1 MTYQKLIKGSK
12 PFSKTIKNTTNP
24 IIAFRN
30 SIELKGNEECVM
42 SLIIGVSENI
52 DDAVKNVKK
61 YMNNENIER
70 SFNLSKAQI
79 EAKIQYLGIHG
90 KDVNLYQRILSQV
103 LLKCENKL
111 VKFNENKLY
120 PTNELWK
127 FGISG
132 DNPIILVKIKEISE
146 IDIVETVVK
155 AYEFYKIQNINI
167 DLIILNEEKESY
179 ENYIQEAINEVIW
192 NHNLSNSNNGKVFVL
207 NNLSNDD
214 KEFLSFRADL
224 ILSGNYGNISN
235 QLDEYNYEYSKA
247 LKNIKYQSRDN
258 KSKNEKANISNYK
271 MNLEELKFFNE
282 YGGFSSDGKEYIIN
296 VNKSKKTPLVW
307 SHIMANKSFGTV
319 VTEAMGGYTWYKN
332 SRLNRLTAWSNDPV
346 LDTPSEVI
354 YLQDKEKNINWS
366 VTSSPMPDE
375 NEYYIKYGLGYAKYI
390 HSSDDIYQEIDTF
403 VPKDDNTKV
412 NIIHLKN
419 LLPQKRKLKL
429 TYYIKSVLD
438 EDEIKSNGF
447 INLKFDTNSNT
458 ITAKNV
464 INQDFQ
470 YYMYIS
476 SSEKIKSYTGSK
488 KEFFGDGNLSNPDG
502 IKIEKFSGVNS
513 INCNGIIALNIELE
527 IDALGYKDVSLVI
540 GAEENV
546 INCKDIAYKY
556 SKVDKCT
563 HEYNAVIK
571 YWEDLTNKLV
581 VKTPNDSIN
590 IMLNGWLLY
599 QTLCSRLYGRTGFYQ
614 SGGAYGFRDQLQ
626 DTMCLKYVDSDITKN
641 QIIRNSCHQFIE
653 GDVLHW
659 WHEETGRGI
668 RTKFSDDLVWLA
680 YVTYDYIKFT
690 NDYGI
695 LDIETNYLIGEE
707 LKDGENERYD
717 LFQKSDIKEP
727 IYNHCIKAIKKACN
741 FGENG
746 LPKIG
751 SGDWNDGFSNVGTKG
766 KGESVWLGFFLYD
779 VLIKFSKICEYKND
793 EETKKYFIVTA
804 NELKKNLNAN
814 AWDGRWYKR
823 AFCDDGTVLGT
834 IHNQECKID
843 SIAQSWSIISNAG
856 DEDKKYTAIESLEN
870 HLVDKNNGI
879 IKLLDPP
886 FENGNLNPGYIKSYL
901 PGTRENG
908 GQYTHGAIWAIIAE
922 TILGFG
928 DKSVELYKM
937 INPIEHTK
945 TKELANKY
953 KVEPYVI
960 SADIYGANNL
970 AGSGGWTWYTGS
982 SSWYYICAV
991 QNILGLKIENETL
1004 SINPCISSEWQEYE
1018 IRYKFGESI
1027 YNIKVQNPNR
1037 KCTGV
1042 EKFLLNGVEI
1052 PEKKIRI
1059 LNNGKVNE
1067 IQIIM

>member
-1 MTYQKLIKGSK
+1 MI
-12 PFSKTIKNTTNP
+12 
-24 IIAFRN
+24 
-30 SIELKGNEECVM
+30 
-42 SLIIGVSENI
+42 NI
-52 DDAVKNVKK
+52 MKQD
-61 YMNNENIER
+61 
-70 SFNLSKAQI
+70 
-79 EAKIQYLGIHG
+79 
-90 KDVNLYQRILSQV
+90 QRILSQV

-296 VNKSKKTPLVW
+296 VNKNKKTPLVW

-403 VPKDDNTKV
+403 VPKDDNAKV

-513 INCNGIIALNIELE
+513 INCNGIIALNIELA
-527 IDALGYKDVSLVI
+527 IDALGYKDISLVI
-540 GAEENV
+540 GAEEND

>member
-1 MTYQKLIKGSK
+1 M
-12 PFSKTIKNTTNP
+12 
-24 IIAFRN
+24 
-30 SIELKGNEECVM
+30 
-42 SLIIGVSENI
+42 
-52 DDAVKNVKK
+52 
-61 YMNNENIER
+61 
-70 SFNLSKAQI
+70 
-79 EAKIQYLGIHG
+79 
-90 KDVNLYQRILSQV
+90 
-103 LLKCENKL
+103 
-111 VKFNENKLY
+111 
-120 PTNELWK
+120 
-127 FGISG
+127 
-132 DNPIILVKIKEISE
+132 
-146 IDIVETVVK
+146 
-155 AYEFYKIQNINI
+155 
-167 DLIILNEEKESY
+167 
-179 ENYIQEAINEVIW
+179 
-192 NHNLSNSNNGKVFVL
+192 L

-307 SHIMANKSFGTV
+307 SHIMANKTFGTV
-319 VTEAMGGYTWYKN
+319 VTETMGGYTWYKN

-403 VPKDDNTKV
+403 VPKDDNVKV

-527 IDALGYKDVSLVI
+527 IDALGYKDISLVI
-540 GAEENV
+540 GAEEND

-556 SKVDKCT
+556 SKVDNCT

-717 LFQKSDIKEP
+717 LFKKSDIKEP

-779 VLIKFSKICEYKND
+779 VLIKFSQICEYKND

-1059 LNNGKVNE
+1059 LDNGKVNE

>member
-1 MTYQKLIKGSK
+1 M
-12 PFSKTIKNTTNP
+12 
-24 IIAFRN
+24 
-30 SIELKGNEECVM
+30 
-42 SLIIGVSENI
+42 
-52 DDAVKNVKK
+52 
-61 YMNNENIER
+61 
-70 SFNLSKAQI
+70 
-79 EAKIQYLGIHG
+79 
-90 KDVNLYQRILSQV
+90 SQV

-296 VNKSKKTPLVW
+296 VNKNKKTPLVW

-403 VPKDDNTKV
+403 VPKDDNAKV

-513 INCNGIIALNIELE
+513 INCNGIIALNIEFA

-540 GAEENV
+540 GAEEND

-1018 IRYKFGESI
+1018 IRYKFGVSI

-1059 LNNGKVNE
+1059 LDNGKVNE